1 MKYRFHLLIT
11 AIMITIFLTSV
22 SASPRYKVVDLG
34 TLGGDE
40 SAAFRINNNGQII
53 GSAQNTDGYFHSVLW
68 SSGKLVDLTPLM
80 ETEPR
85 NWTNSKLYSLGVIGL
100 NEAGMTSGTQRM
112 EDGTLRA
119 FLWND
124 SGLIGLGDFGG
135 DSIAWD
141 LNNSEQVVGTVDT
154 PEGRKSFLWEKG
166 QITRIDSGFPGST
179 WAMAV
184 NSIGQVTGNA
194 SITRPHPTMQGLFE
208 NLTCAFIWEHGEF
221 KELKSLG
228 EPFGAGIDINDLG
241 QIAGIALAKK
251 DNPPSAM
258 HAALWD
264 EEDIV
269 DLGVLFDIPDEAS
282 MAIAINNHCQIVGTS
297 VREWVPVEYDAT
309 QVSNEGRSRERK
321 GIPCGFFWDD
331 ENGMLNLNE
340 LIDQPGRWD
349 IQTPMDIND
358 SGVIVG
364 AGRYTENGLTWV
376 ENRAFM
382 LVPVKENGEE
392 VQQIPVTVF
401 GLKKN

>member
-1 MKYRFHLLIT
+1 MKNRFCLLVT
-11 AIMITIFLTSV
+11 AIMIIVLL
-22 SASPRYKVVDLG
+22 SAAFGSPRYKVVDLG
-34 TLGGDE
+34 TLGGNE

-53 GSAQNTDGYFHSVLW
+53 GSAQTTGGYFHSVLW
-68 SSGKLVDLTPLM
+68 SSGKLIDLTPLM
-80 ETEPR
+80 EADPK

-141 LNNSEQVVGTVDT
+141 LNNNEQVVGTVDT

-166 QITRIDSGFPGST
+166 QITSIDSGFPGST

-194 SITRPHPTMQGLFE
+194 TIVRPHPTMQGIFE
-208 NLTCAFIWEHGEF
+208 NLTSAFIWERGEF

-228 EPFGAGIDINDLG
+228 EPFGAGVDINDLG
-241 QIAGIALAKK
+241 QVAGFALAKK
-251 DNPPSAM
+251 DNPPAAM

-264 EEDIV
+264 EDEVV
-269 DLGVLFDIPDEAS
+269 DLGVLFEIPDETS

-297 VREWVPVEYDAT
+297 VREWVPIEYDST
-309 QVSNEGRSRERK
+309 QVSNDGRSGEKR
-321 GIPCGFFWDD
+321 GISCGFFWDD
-331 ENGMLNLNE
+331 NNGILNLND
-340 LIDQPGRWD
+340 LIDQPGKWD

-358 SGVIVG
+358 GGVIIG
-364 AGRYTENGLTWV
+364 AGRYSENGVTWV

-382 LVPVKENGEE
+382 LLPVKENGEE
-392 VQQIPVTVF
+392 IQQTPIAVFTV
-401 GLKKN
+401 K